1 MFKSRLLLSSLF
13 SIAIFTIGCNTVN
26 EKQATTDS
34 TDTQISKD
42 PKVAKLKLPA
52 GFNADHLYG
61 PSENDE
67 GSWVAM
73 TFDDKG
79 RLIASD
85 QYGALY
91 RMTVPTIGDTV
102 TKIKVERLNIPNA
115 KGNIDTAKKNVSISQ
130 AARDGTCSSAG
141 DPAGTLNSDQVGESS
156 E

>member
-1 MFKSRLLLSSLF
+1 MCKSSFFLLSLF
-13 SIAIFTIGCNTVN
+13 SIAICTTSCNSGN
-26 EKQATTDS
+26 EKQTANDS
-34 TDTQISKD
+34 TETKISKD
-42 PKVAKLKLPA
+42 PRVAKLKLPA

-91 RMTVPTIGDTV
+91 RMTVPPVGDSV

-115 KGNIDTAKKNVSISQ
+115 K
-130 AARDGTCSSAG
+130 
-141 DPAGTLNSDQVGESS
+141 
-156 E
+156 

>member
-1 MFKSRLLLSSLF
+1 MFKFRSLPLVIF
-13 SIAIFTIGCNTVN
+13 QIAAIAIGCNN
-26 EKQATTDS
+26 KDEKQTVPDVSQS
-34 TDTQISKD
+34 TVSKD

-61 PSENDE
+61 PSENEE

-91 RMTVPTIGDTV
+91 RMTVPPVGDTV
-102 TKIKVERLNIPNA
+102 TKIKIEKNQIILWS
-115 KGNIDTAKKNVSISQ
+115 KKNYTVQ
-130 AARDGTCSSAG
+130 
-141 DPAGTLNSDQVGESS
+141 
-156 E
+156 